1 MNKLKIIIEYDI
13 IYNNIMVG
21 NYMIH
26 FFQLLYK
33 HFFVVNTQLIIQYV
47 R

>member
-1 MNKLKIIIEYDI
+1 MNTLKIIIEYDI

-21 NYMIH
+21 NYMIN

-33 HFFVVNTQLIIQYV
+33 LFFVVNTQLIIQYV